1 MAASMPPTRHDL
13 LIALRFPVLAG
24 PFLLVTLR
32 YRFFGPHV
40 WSARFRDGVDFNRE
54 AWRLSAYLTVLF
66 VFVAYPVVLSKHD
79 DWLWSVHAQLSTAF
93 VVFWL
98 SSAGWLAVR
107 QIQLRNLADQKLF
120 KDLAAISQGRPETP
134 PFTTPV
140 WLRAWAVAN
149 AIALGCRIAGICK
162 HSEVSSITA
171 LAAVLAFLPRPGE
184 MTNGQFLL
192 NLRPS

>member
-66 VFVAYPVVLSKHD
+66 VLVAYPVVLSKHD
-79 DWLWSVHAQLSTAF
+79 DWLWSVHAQLFDCLRSVLALISRLARRAANSTA
-93 VVFWL
+93 
-98 SSAGWLAVR
+98 
-107 QIQLRNLADQKLF
+107 Q
-120 KDLAAISQGRPETP
+120 
-134 PFTTPV
+134 
-140 WLRAWAVAN
+140 
-149 AIALGCRIAGICK
+149 
-162 HSEVSSITA
+162 
-171 LAAVLAFLPRPGE
+171 PG
-184 MTNGQFLL
+184 
-192 NLRPS
+192 

>member
-66 VFVAYPVVLSKHD
+66 VFVAYPVVLS
-79 DWLWSVHAQLSTAF
+79 
-93 VVFWL
+93 
-98 SSAGWLAVR
+98 
-107 QIQLRNLADQKLF
+107 
-120 KDLAAISQGRPETP
+120 
-134 PFTTPV
+134 
-140 WLRAWAVAN
+140 
-149 AIALGCRIAGICK
+149 
-162 HSEVSSITA
+162 
-171 LAAVLAFLPRPGE
+171 
-184 MTNGQFLL
+184 
-192 NLRPS
+192 